1 MSAATVDPH
10 RMMVLDGQMLSDAR
24 EVATRQLWLLAAR
37 IGEVDTPDAV
47 ADALAGVVRVG
58 HVAGL
63 LDEPGW
69 PAGDYPER
77 TLDGD
82 GRRVLAAAA
91 REVADWY
98 RGMADHV
105 EAPGVDFCDAQ
116 TAAAERLLDAL
127 DATGG
132 VS

>member
-1 MSAATVDPH
+1 MSAATIH
-10 RMMVLDGQMLSDAR
+10 TRRMTVLDGQVLADAR
-24 EVATRQLWLLAAR
+24 EVASRQLWLLAAR
-37 IGEVDTPDAV
+37 IGEVDTPDGV
-47 ADALAGVVRVG
+47 AEALAGLVRVG

-69 PAGDYPER
+69 PVSDYPER

-82 GRRVLAAAA
+82 GRRVLAGAA